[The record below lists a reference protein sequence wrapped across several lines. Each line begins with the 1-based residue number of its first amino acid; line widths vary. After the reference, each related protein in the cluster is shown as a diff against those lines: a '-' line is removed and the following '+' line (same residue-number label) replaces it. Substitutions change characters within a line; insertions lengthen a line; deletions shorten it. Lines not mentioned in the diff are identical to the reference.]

1 MVYCLT
7 KAFVVILLLLSIIML
22 ECLVSNRTQCQEKIN
37 GTQSAWLSKKI
48 NKTKSDLKFLFDLQ
62 FLPLNKVMF

>member
-7 KAFVVILLLLSIIML
+7 KAFVVILLLSIIIL
-22 ECLVSNRTQCQEKIN
+22 ECLVSNRTQCQEKRN

-48 NKTKSDLKFLFDLQ
+48 KTKQ
-62 FLPLNKVMF
+62 RAI